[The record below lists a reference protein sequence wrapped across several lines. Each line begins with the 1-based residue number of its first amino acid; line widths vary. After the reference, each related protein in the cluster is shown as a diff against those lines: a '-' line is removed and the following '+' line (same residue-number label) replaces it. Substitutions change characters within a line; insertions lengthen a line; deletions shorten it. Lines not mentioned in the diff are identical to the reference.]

1 MLVSVLQGL
10 VQQTRHVLPCY
21 LCGDMQNILSYKH
34 HIAVCRPRTLALL
47 DEYEQT
53 HHLQQNSV
61 DASNDNEG
69 NKQGDQASA
78 AIANGQLLYGN
89 ETRRAAI
96 EAV

>member
-1 MLVSVLQGL
+1 
-10 VQQTRHVLPCY
+10 
-21 LCGDMQNILSYKH
+21 MQNILSYKH

-53 HHLQQNSV
+53 HHLQQSEERNNTSNEANNEEHNS
-61 DASNDNEG
+61 ST
-69 NKQGDQASA
+69 
-78 AIANGQLLYGN
+78 AITNRQLLYGN